1 MPARVLVVRSG
12 TRSVLEEA
20 VPQGIDVVERVS
32 HRIEPVPVAP
42 VAPAEPPDL
51 AIFTS
56 RVAVAHA
63 LGEGAPA
70 ALRSRLAGAR
80 LAAVGRA
87 TAEAL
92 RVAGRDPALVAAG
105 SAAALL
111 EILPPAMTGAR
122 VLWPCGEDADAALE
136 RELERRGARV
146 ERCVVYRK
154 VPAPGDPRLGRE
166 ILDRPFAA
174 FAATSPAAVRWLW
187 ESLDEPERAR
197 LRETPAVALGPSTRA
212 ALAERGI
219 SRIETTAEASFADA
233 LRVLAALAAGAA
245 AQ

>member
-1 MPARVLVVRSG
+1 MRPRVLVVRSG

-20 VPQGIDVVERVS
+20 VPAGIDVVERVS
-32 HRIEPVPVAP
+32 HRIEPVRVADAMP
-42 VAPAEPPDL
+42 GEPPDL
-51 AIFTS
+51 AVFTS
-56 RVAVAHA
+56 RIAVARGM
-63 LGEGAPA
+63 GEGAIRQRIA
-70 ALRSRLAGAR
+70 TAR

-92 RVAGRDPALVAAG
+92 REAGREPEFVAAG

-111 EILPPAMTGAR
+111 EILPPAMTGMR
-122 VLWPCGEDADAALE
+122 VLWPCGEDADAAPG

-154 VPAPGDPRLGRE
+154 VPAPADPQLAAE
-166 ILDRPFAA
+166 VLARPFVA

-187 ESLDEPERAR
+187 EGLGDAGRAR
-197 LRETPAVALGPSTRA
+197 LRDTPAVALGPSTRA
-212 ALAERGI
+212 ALVERGI
-219 SRIETTAEASFADA
+219 SRIETTAEASFVEA
-233 LRVLAALAAGAA
+233 LRMLAALAAGAA

>member
-1 MPARVLVVRSG
+1 MPPRVLVVRSG
-12 TRSVLEEA
+12 TRSVLEES
-20 VPQGIDVVERVS
+20 VPAGIDVVERVS
-32 HRIEPVPVAP
+32 HRIEPVPAADA
-42 VAPAEPPDL
+42 APAEPPDL
-51 AIFTS
+51 AVFTS
-56 RVAVAHA
+56 RVAVTHA
-63 LGEGAPA
+63 LGEGAPG
-70 ALRSRLAGAR
+70 ALRGRLTPAR

-87 TAEAL
+87 TAEAI
-92 RVAGRDPALVAAG
+92 RAAGRDPAIVAGG

-111 EILPPAMTGAR
+111 EMLPAAMTGVR
-122 VLWPCGEDADAALE
+122 VLWPCGDDADAALE

-174 FAATSPAAVRWLW
+174 FAATSPSAVRWLW
-187 ESLDEPERAR
+187 ESLGEAERDR

-219 SRIETTAEASFADA
+219 SRIETTADASFGEA